1 MNTDLDHDDRFGE
14 RIRALRAWEPAS
26 GTAQTWRRIE
36 QRRRRTRIRR
46 ASCGAVVLVVAA
58 GVAAVAVDRSLT
70 TRERVSV
77 VSPSPPSPEPAQVL
91 ETAPVGALAITP
103 QGPYRAAQQV
113 NVTLAVSHAFTPDRP
128 DSQGLAVCYPW
139 GSGELCDATVQSH
152 LVTENNAGTS
162 MTFELTVPGWVFTPT
177 GLQACG
183 VLHCRFELANADGTR
198 IGTTAVDITS
208 GPKPEDVARITSIH
222 ARDGSVDI
230 SIDGIKHD
238 PSWSQWSATASSAAV
253 AALPSGGIRLC
264 VLFSPRQLCDGL
276 LQPDPPRFDGDPH
289 TFTVRTNRLLY
300 TQGGWIDCTKVE
312 CVVEITR
319 TVDVRPG
326 QCSARCRRS
335 GRNAVDAGT
344 ETVALLPYQLP
355 DTTPEMAVP
364 TLTITPTE
372 HLHIGDTI
380 TVTLHDPPS
389 HSDAAAFRIGV
400 CAADAGTGGD
410 CTIPNRYPSDNNEPQ
425 QWTTLA
431 DGSLQQLLQLST
443 ADPNGQYVTI
453 MPPTLPFDATYPYI
467 ARTNSIL
474 VTLTPAEQAKVD
486 ANRARRVTSTTSP

>member
-1 MNTDLDHDDRFGE
+1 MNVDLDRNDRFGE

-46 ASCGAVVLVVAA
+46 ATSGAVVLMIVVGITAVVVA
-58 GVAAVAVDRSLT
+58 RSLS

-91 ETAPVGALAITP
+91 EPAPVGALTITP
-103 QGPYRAAQQV
+103 EGAYRAAQQV
-113 NVTLAVSHAFTPDRP
+113 NLTLTGSHAFTPDRP
-128 DSQGLAVCYPW
+128 DSQGVAVCYPW
-139 GSGELCDATVQSH
+139 GNGELCDATVQSH
-152 LVTENNAGTS
+152 LVAENNAGTS
-162 MTFELTVPGWVFTPT
+162 ITFTLAVPGWILTPT
-177 GLQACG
+177 GLQACE

-208 GPKPEDVARITSIH
+208 GPKPQGVARIISIH
-222 ARDGSVDI
+222 ARDGGVDI
-230 SIDGIKHD
+230 SLDGIKPD

-253 AALPSGGIRLC
+253 AALPSGGIHLC
-264 VLFSPRQLCDGL
+264 VLFSARQLCDGL
-276 LQPDPPRFDGDPH
+276 LQPHPPPFDGTPH
-289 TFTVRTNRLLY
+289 TLTVQTNRLLY

-319 TVDVRPG
+319 TVDVQPG
-326 QCSARCRRS
+326 QCSALCRRA
-335 GRNAVDAGT
+335 GRNAADART
-344 ETVALLPYQLP
+344 ETVALLPYELP

-372 HLHIGDTI
+372 QLHIGDTV
-380 TVTLHDPPS
+380 TVTLHDPPP
-389 HSDAAAFRIGV
+389 HSDDAALRIGV
-400 CAADAGTGGD
+400 CAADAGIGGD
-410 CTIPNRYPSDNNEPQ
+410 CTIPSRYPSDTNEPQ
-425 QWTTLA
+425 QWTTLP
-431 DGSLQQLLQLST
+431 DGSLQQLLELST

-453 MPPTLPFDATYPYI
+453 MPPVPAFEATYPYV

-474 VTLTPAEQAKVD
+474 VTLTPAEQARVD
-486 ANRARRVTSTTSP
+486 ANRARRTTSTTRH